1 MFFVFALVVAA
12 VAFLAARG
20 LAAGTDDPMRAAA
33 VRGARMVVLSV
44 AVVAAIAALFQFV
57 RVVPAG
63 HVGVVDLFGNVRPE
77 SLKSGLRLVNPLAD
91 VVMMSVKTQELKET
105 MEVPSKEG
113 LTMQLEVSAL
123 FHLDPAKAPEV
134 YRTVGQNY
142 VEVLLEPQLRSV
154 ARGVTASYE
163 AKALYT
169 SEREHLAT
177 LIASELRTQVEPRG
191 VAIEGTPLR
200 RIGLPDRLAKAI
212 EEKLSA
218 EQESQR
224 MQFVLAKEQQEA
236 ERKRIEAAGIADFQ
250 RIVSQGISD
259 QLLKWKGIEA
269 TMEIAKSPNTKVVVV
284 GAGKDGLPLILGGN

>member
-1 MFFVFALVVAA
+1 MMFLIALAIAAIAFFV
-12 VAFLAARG
+12 ARK

-33 VRGARMVVLSV
+33 LAGARRVLSIV
-44 AVVAAIAALFQFV
+44 AVVALVAAFAQLV
-57 RVVPAG
+57 RIIPAG
-63 HVGVVDLFGNVRPE
+63 HVGIVDLFGVVRTE
-77 SLKSGLRLVNPLAD
+77 SLKSGIHLINPLAS
-91 VVMMSVKTQELKET
+91 VVPMSIKTQELKEQ

-123 FHLDPAKAPEV
+123 FHLDPEKAPEV
-134 YRTVGQNY
+134 YRTVGTSY
-142 VEVLLEPQLRSV
+142 SEILLEPQFRSV

-169 SEREHLAT
+169 SEREHLAG
-177 LIASELRTQVEPRG
+177 LLADELRKLVEPRG
-191 VAIEGTPLR
+191 IVIENTPLR
-200 RIGLPDRLAKAI
+200 RVGLPQGLAASI
-212 EEKLSA
+212 EQKLSA

-224 MQFVLAKEQQEA
+224 MEFVLTKERQEA
-236 ERKRIEAAGIADFQ
+236 ERKRIEAQGVADFQ

-269 TMEIAKSPNTKVVVV
+269 TMEIARSQNSKVVVI